1 MLPRLTPNVRYKEQL
16 KTATVRDFSGGW
28 NVLDDDLN
36 LSSKYAPK
44 MYNCYYGVESTV
56 NIRYGTNLFVSTRIG
71 LTGASDL
78 INAEYFGEF
87 IIAVYANGEIIR
99 IGADGSIERIW
110 DQFIAAALPDAPAGW
125 STTTFVSFAQFN
137 GELIICNGIDKPL
150 IVAANYTV
158 SYLVDV
164 ATGSNLNVPIARYVV
179 ACNRFLCM
187 AGDPVYPNRIH
198 ISARDTSGTWYG
210 DPPPNDATYIDVGS
224 VIPNGNIIRG
234 ITPFRDRLVVGYAEG
249 SIIGQLGIYT
259 EEAHTPD
266 FDDGV
271 PEYGAIS
278 HRSFANYGDDVLL
291 MDRVGVSSLK
301 RTTFTGT
308 IKPERV
314 SDLVDPEIAAEL
326 DDYAYEVLEDRVFAI
341 FNQREGQFM
350 FFVPNAATVGDT
362 TETKAY
368 VFNYR
373 PSLGVTAWSRFDGW
387 NWVCAVRTGQNNIFF
402 GDASG
407 DFYLYGSKQ
416 NPINEDFIGDI
427 TRNGGEGVPIDFDW
441 ELPWLD
447 FGKRA
452 KSKTSKFISFDTRGT
467 ARFTCRMYVDRY
479 IVGYGDVDAPQLS
492 TEFVGGDTNGF
503 GNGPQPYGGGRD
515 TSNELLY
522 AWPAKFQ
529 LCKLRFSGQATGG
542 LSFAS
547 ITMHYQDG
555 GINR

>member
-1 MLPRLTPNVRYKEQL
+1 MLPQLTPRLRHKELL

-36 LSSKYAPK
+36 LSSKFAPK
-44 MYNCYYGVESTV
+44 LYNCYYSVESRID
-56 NIRYGTNLFVSTRIG
+56 IRYGTSLFVATRIA
-71 LTGASDL
+71 LSNTSDL
-78 INAEYFGEF
+78 INAEYFGEY
-87 IIAVYANGEIIR
+87 IIAVYANGEIVR
-99 IGADGSIERIW
+99 IGADSSIERIW
-110 DQFIAAALPDAPAGW
+110 DQFIAAGLPDAPAGW
-125 STTTFVSFAQFN
+125 STTSFVSFAQFN
-137 GELIICNGIDKPL
+137 GELVICNGIDKPL
-150 IVAANYTV
+150 IVHANYTV
-158 SYLVDV
+158 EYLNDV

-234 ITPFRDRLVVGYAEG
+234 ITPFRDRLIVGYAEG

-259 EEAHTPD
+259 DEAHTPN

-271 PEYGAIS
+271 PEYGTVS
-278 HRSFANYGDDVLL
+278 HRSFVNYGDDVLL

-326 DDYAYEVLEDRVFAI
+326 DQYAYELLEDRVFAV

-350 FFVPNAATVGDT
+350 FFVPNADTLEAT
-362 TETKAY
+362 TETVGY

-373 PSLGVTAWSRFDGW
+373 PSLGVTAWARFDGW
-387 NWVCAVRTGQNNIFF
+387 NWVCAVRTGQNNVFF
-402 GDASG
+402 GDKAG
-407 DFYLYGSKQ
+407 NFWLYGSKQ
-416 NPINEDFIGDI
+416 NPITEDFVGDI
-427 TRNGGEGVPIDFDW
+427 TVNGGEGSPISFTW

-452 KSKTSKFISFDTRGT
+452 KSKSSRFISFDTRGR
-467 ARFTCRMYVDRY
+467 ARFTCKMYVDRY
-479 IVGYGDVDAPQLS
+479 MTSYGGADAPALS
-492 TEFVGGDTNGF
+492 TEFVGGDTDGF
-503 GNGPQPYGGGRD
+503 GNNPQPYGGGRD
-515 TSNELLY
+515 ASNELLY

-529 LCKLRFSGQATGG
+529 LCKLQFTGQATGG
-542 LSFAS
+542 LSFVS
-547 ITMHYQDG
+547 ITMHYLDG

>member
-1 MLPRLTPNVRYKEQL
+1 MLPRITPRIRYKEEL

-36 LSSKYAPK
+36 LASKYAVK
-44 MYNCYYGVESTV
+44 MYNCYYGVEKTV
-56 NIRYGTNLFVSTRIG
+56 NIRYGTSLFVDTRIA
-71 LTGASDL
+71 LSTPAIL
-78 INAEYFGEF
+78 VNAEYFGEY
-87 IIAVYANGEIIR
+87 IIAVYSNGEIIR
-99 IGADGSIERIW
+99 IGADSSVERIW
-110 DQFIAAALPDAPAGW
+110 DSFIASQLPDAPAGW
-125 STTTFVSFAQFN
+125 SATFFVSFAQFN
-137 GELIICNGIDKPL
+137 GELIICNGVDKPL
-150 IVAANYTV
+150 KVQVNYTV
-158 SYLVDV
+158 DYLQDV

-187 AGDPVYPNRIH
+187 AGDPVYPNRVH

-210 DPPPNDATYIDVGS
+210 DPPPNDGTYIDVGS

-234 ITPFRDRLVVGYAEG
+234 ITPFRDRLIVAYAEG

-259 EEAHTPD
+259 QEAHTPN

-314 SDLVDPEIAAEL
+314 SDLVDPEIAAIL
-326 DDYAYEVLEDRVFAI
+326 DTFAYEVLEDRVFSI

-350 FFVPNAATVGDT
+350 FFVPNGTTAANSTESVG
-362 TETKAY
+362 Y
-368 VFNYR
+368 IFNYR
-373 PSLGVTAWSRFDGW
+373 PSLGVTSWARFDGW

-402 GDASG
+402 GDKEG
-407 DFYLYGSKQ
+407 RFWLYGSAQ
-416 NPINEDFIGDI
+416 NVITEDFIGDVTI
-427 TRNGGEGVPIDFDW
+427 NGGEGTPISFEW

-452 KSKTSKFISFDTRGT
+452 KSKTSKYISFDTRGT
-467 ARFTCRMYVDRY
+467 ARFTCKMYVDRY
-479 IVGYGDVDAPQLS
+479 TQDYGGVEAPQLT
-492 TEFVGGDTNGF
+492 TEFVGGDTGGF
-503 GNGPQPYGGGRD
+503 GNGPQAFGGGRD

-529 LCKLRFSGQATGG
+529 ICKLNFSGDAAGG

-547 ITMHYQDG
+547 ITVHYQDG